1 MPGLIIENL
10 TKSFDGQK
18 VLDDINIKVREGD
31 LTVVLG
37 PSGCGKST
45 LLRLISGL
53 EAADGGRIILDG
65 QDMTSL
71 EPQKRKTAMVF
82 QNYALYPHMTVFE
95 NIAFPLKVSRLSKS
109 EIKKNVYETAVL
121 LELDKLLDRRPA
133 QLSGGQRQRVALGR
147 GLVRQPSIFLLDEP
161 LSNLDAALRIKMRR
175 EIVALQKR
183 LGITAIYVTHDQTE
197 ALTMA
202 DRLVVLKDGRVRQ
215 EGTPAEIYNNPRDI
229 FVASFVGTPTI
240 NLIDD
245 EISGGLSKLLPIRFG
260 PGIKDGEYT
269 VGIRPEN
276 IKIDPKGAVTGR
288 VESLEYIGSITHL
301 HLRINNAMLTVT
313 CDGINAGSEDVKN
326 KTADQMIGRKLG
338 LNINSEKV
346 FLFDAKTGRRVGIIS

>member
-10 TKSFDGQK
+10 TKSFDGQT
-18 VLDDINIKVREGD
+18 VLDDINIEVREGD
-31 LTVVLG
+31 LMVVLG

-53 EAADGGRIILDG
+53 EAADCGRVILDG
-65 QDMTSL
+65 QDITSL

-95 NIAFPLKVSRLSKS
+95 NIAFPLKVSRMRKS
-109 EIKKNVYETAVL
+109 EIKKNVYETARL
-121 LELDKLLDRRPA
+121 LELDRFLNRRPA

-147 GLVRQPSIFLLDEP
+147 GMVRKPSIFLLDEP

-183 LGITAIYVTHDQTE
+183 LGITTIYVTHDQTE

-202 DRLVVLKDGRVRQ
+202 DRLIVLKDGRIRQ
-215 EGTPAEIYNNPRDI
+215 EGTPTEIYNDPWDI
-229 FVASFVGTPTI
+229 FVASFIGTPTI

-245 EISGGLSKLLPIRFG
+245 EISGGRGKLLPIRFG
-260 PGIKDGEYT
+260 LGAKDGKYT

-276 IKIDPKGAVTGR
+276 IKIDPESPLTGK
-288 VESLEYIGSITHL
+288 VESLEYIGSVTHL
-301 HLRINNAMLTVT
+301 RLRINNAILTVT
-313 CDGINAGSEDVKN
+313 DDGTNPDGEDVKN

-338 LNINSEKV
+338 LSINSEKV
-346 FLFDAKTGRRVGIIS
+346 FLFDPKTGKRVK

>member
-1 MPGLIIENL
+1 MSGLIIENL
-10 TKSFDGQK
+10 TKSFDGQV
-18 VLDDINIKVREGD
+18 VLDDINTEVSEGD

-53 EAADGGRIILDG
+53 ETADCGRIILDG
-65 QDMTSL
+65 QDITSL

-95 NIAFPLKVSRLSKS
+95 NIAFPLKVSRMPKS
-109 EIKKNVYETAVL
+109 EIKKNVYETATL

-161 LSNLDAALRIKMRR
+161 LSNLDAALRTKMRR
-175 EIVALQKR
+175 EIVSLQKR
-183 LGITAIYVTHDQTE
+183 LGITTIYVTHDQTE

-202 DRLVVLKDGRVRQ
+202 DRMVVLKDGLIRQ
-215 EGTPAEIYNNPRDI
+215 EGTPAEIYDDPRDT
-229 FVASFVGTPTI
+229 FVASFIGTPMI

-245 EISGGLSKLLPIRFG
+245 EISGGRGKLLPIQFG
-260 PGIKDGEYT
+260 SGAKDGKYI
-269 VGIRPEN
+269 VGIRPDN
-276 IKIDPKGAVTGR
+276 IKINPDGPFTGK
-288 VESLEYIGSITHL
+288 VESLEYIGSVTHL
-301 HLRINNAMLTVT
+301 QLRISGATLTVT
-313 CDGINAGSEDVKN
+313 DDSGNPDAENIKS

-338 LNINSEKV
+338 LNINSRKV
-346 FLFDAKTGRRVGIIS
+346 FLFDPKTGERVG